1 MLPTAV
7 QAATSDG
14 FFVIR
19 TLSAPGAGVTH
30 AVNQS
35 ATTTETETP
44 EIKRMPTSNQ

>member
-1 MLPTAV
+1 MLPTEV

-30 AVNQS
+30 AVNQTA
-35 ATTTETETP
+35 ATVVTETLQ
-44 EIKRMPTSNQ
+44 IKRMPSSNQ